1 MALRLSMIER
11 GEGGDQGV
19 LQKLKGVHLRENAE
33 HTLKKSRARGVS
45 SLPIISPGSPLSC
58 YPPELQIDRITSQSR
73 LVFLS
78 H

>member
-11 GEGGDQGV
+11 DGGGDQGV
-19 LQKLKGVHLRENAE
+19 LQKLKGVLLRENAE

-45 SLPIISPGSPLSC
+45 SLPTISPGSPLSC
-58 YPPELQIDRITSQSR
+58 YPSELGIDRITFPPR

-78 H
+78 R